1 MREKL
6 ERKTNKLAVL
16 LTTAW
21 PMVIALAIMVAG
33 TLVILP
39 WQMALQ
45 IGGIML
51 GIVLLTLAIC
61 VPMYLGTYL
70 FLPPSEVKGARL
82 LARLGRSG
90 NETEV
95 AGVSAGELL
104 VKQNFIEKALK
115 VCHIR
120 QKGTAIYLRGV
131 PEVERVKAWITANFP
146 EKTATQRSIEMKN
159 SKQKKKKK

>member
-1 MREKL
+1 MHEKL
-6 ERKTNKLAVL
+6 ELRTNKLAVL

-21 PMVIALAIMVAG
+21 PMLLALLVMVIG
-33 TLVILP
+33 TKLFLP
-39 WQMALQ
+39 WSLVLQ

-61 VPMYLGTYL
+61 MPMYVGVYL
-70 FLPPSEVKGARL
+70 FLPATEYKGARL
-82 LARLGRSG
+82 IARLGR
-90 NETEV
+90 NETEISGIPR
-95 AGVSAGELL
+95 AELL

-131 PEVERVKAWITANFP
+131 PEPGTVRMWIEANIP
-146 EKTATQRSIEMKN
+146 EKTAVQRNIEMQN
-159 SKQKKKKK
+159 GKKKKKK